1 MALRA
6 GRRIGRHVRAG
17 QCKPSVGVIESG
29 LVGPG
34 NRVVANRTLRDRK
47 RARIAGVSWII
58 RGGKRIQVAARVAA
72 VVRRSRQRIVVVDV
86 ALRAACYLTRWRHLV
101 RVGQRETRGAVIKRR
116 VCPVGRVVAA

>member
-1 MALRA
+1 M
-6 GRRIGRHVRAG
+6 
-17 QCKPSVGVIESG
+17 IESG

-72 VVRRSRQRIVVVDV
+72 VVRRSRQIVIPADV
-86 ALRAACYLTRWRHLV
+86 ALRARGNLASGRHLV
-101 RVGQRETRGAVIKRR
+101 
-116 VCPVGRVVAA
+116 